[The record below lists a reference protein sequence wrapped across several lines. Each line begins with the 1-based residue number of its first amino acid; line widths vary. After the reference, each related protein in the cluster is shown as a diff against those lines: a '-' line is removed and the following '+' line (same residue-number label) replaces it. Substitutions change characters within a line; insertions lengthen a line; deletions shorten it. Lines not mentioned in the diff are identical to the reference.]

1 MCQHDDGEG
10 GDEGRAGQ
18 GGELREAFLVEE
30 YDDRYGHA
38 RGVNANRHRPIQL
51 AKHPLKLDG
60 SGCGGGAIGG
70 GVNQLVDLFGGKA
83 KQVSILQYFGKGEV
97 KLKSSL

>member
-1 MCQHDDGEG
+1 MTWLWRLCQQDDGEG
-10 GDEGRAGQ
+10 GEG
-18 GGELREAFLVEE
+18 LREDILVEE
-30 YDDRYGHA
+30 YDDRYGRA
-38 RGVNANRHRPIQL
+38 RGGNADRHRPIQL

-60 SGCGGGAIGG
+60 SGCGGGGIGG
-70 GVNQLVDLFGGKA
+70 GVNQLVDIFGGKA